1 MTQGGPFGRR
11 RCVAYQMFE
20 QSIFSYRFGYGAAIA
35 SVLFVIMAVF
45 ITWYL
50 TRIIRIEERGA

>member
-1 MTQGGPFGRR
+1 
-11 RCVAYQMFE
+11 MFE

-45 ITWYL
+45 IVWYL